1 MEFQFQKEGK
11 VEKNL
16 HACTFVPCTF
26 CVNTLAIQQ
35 HEITQLLIASYI
47 TCTHQAGSST
57 FNNSGMELQYSST

>member
-1 MEFQFQKEGK
+1 M
-11 VEKNL
+11 
-16 HACTFVPCTF
+16 HACTFVPCMF